1 MLKVRVVLLDLWKW
15 NWKKGNKEWLSP
27 AGLSSKAGALFDC
40 KPSDKDSLVCLP
52 SRSLSCCEGRE
63 NGQGSVFCVTLRKKG
78 QFMGFRQGPVP
89 RCACRPASAMVEF
102 HHKQRRLEAQSTAH
116 HSPTASLC
124 REKNKEGLLCPEL
137 VGPQHP
143 ARRYRLQKTKPQS
156 LSPEANRGRCS
167 HQGQS
172 YMAAAPKRA
181 TEDLKQGWS
190 TVRCLGG

>member
-89 RCACRPASAMVEF
+89 RCACRPASAVVGF

-124 REKNKEGLLCPEL
+124 REKKQGRTPLSRVGGATAPCQEVQVTENK
-137 VGPQHP
+137 
-143 ARRYRLQKTKPQS
+143 
-156 LSPEANRGRCS
+156 
-167 HQGQS
+167 
-172 YMAAAPKRA
+172 APKSV
-181 TEDLKQGWS
+181 T
-190 TVRCLGG
+190 